1 MTSVTPSIDCRSS
14 AYASWRT
21 LRLTRASI
29 SGSYSTRTPSSPTGV
44 TTGYRG
50 DEVDLGMADIRDLV
64 QRQVAD
70 EHVTRLVR
78 DHERDL
84 LRDRDGLGRDAA
96 GPEDRDVA
104 RTEIQWR
111 ASVFGARQVCDAEL
125 SG

>member
-1 MTSVTPSIDCRSS
+1 MTSVTPSMDCRSS

-29 SGSYSTRTPSSPTGV
+29 SGSYSTSMPSSPTGV

-50 DEVDLGMADIRDLV
+50 DDDLGMADIRDV
-64 QRQVAD
+64 IERQVAD
-70 EHVTRLVR
+70 EHVTGLVR

-84 LRDRDGLGRDAA
+84 RCDRDGLGRDTAS
-96 GPEDRDVA
+96 PEDGDVA

-111 ASVFGARQVCDAEL
+111 ASVFGARQVCDAE
-125 SG
+125 